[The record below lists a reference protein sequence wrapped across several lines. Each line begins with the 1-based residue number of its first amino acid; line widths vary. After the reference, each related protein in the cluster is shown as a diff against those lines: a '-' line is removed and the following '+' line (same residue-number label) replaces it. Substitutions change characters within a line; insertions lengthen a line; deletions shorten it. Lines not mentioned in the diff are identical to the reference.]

1 MNLLLNVSN
10 CAMES
15 CNTISSVLV
24 VFVLLL
30 GLLFIVDFK
39 AKRALAKGKSEDSE
53 GAKSSSVTK
62 FMNGVDFFLALS
74 FLTVAV
80 NHFHVSVYTLVAM
93 AIDFV
98 LGVYT
103 LYLCLTLRQKLLTL
117 SVIVKFAILVL
128 IYVSYK

>member
-1 MNLLLNVSN
+1 MHQNFTI
-10 CAMES
+10 CAMDR
-15 CNTISSVLV
+15 NDMFYYVLV
-24 VFVLLL
+24 LFALLIAVLLL
-30 GLLFIVDFK
+30 VNFMM
-39 AKRALAKGKSEDSE
+39 KRALAKGKSEDSE
-53 GAKSSSVTK
+53 GEKPASVTK

-103 LYLCLTLRQKLLTL
+103 LYLCFTLRQKLLTL

>member
-1 MNLLLNVSN
+1 MHQNFTI
-10 CAMES
+10 CAMDR
-15 CNTISSVLV
+15 NDMFYYVLV
-24 VFVLLL
+24 LFALLIAVLLL
-30 GLLFIVDFK
+30 VNFMM
-39 AKRALAKGKSEDSE
+39 KRALAKGKSEDSE
-53 GAKSSSVTK
+53 GEKPASVKK

-93 AIDFV
+93 ALDFV

-117 SVIVKFAILVL
+117 SVIVKLAILVL

>member
-1 MNLLLNVSN
+1 MNMLLTVSN

-15 CNTISSVLV
+15 CNTTYSVLV

-30 GLLFIVDFK
+30 ALVFFVDFK

-53 GAKSSSVTK
+53 GAKPSSVTK

-74 FLTVAV
+74 FATIAV
-80 NHFHVSVYTLVAM
+80 NHFLVSVYTLVAL
-93 AIDFV
+93 ALGFV

-103 LYLCLTLRQKLLTL
+103 LYLCLTLRQKKLTL
-117 SVIVKFAILVL
+117 SVIVKMVVLVL
-128 IYVSYK
+128 IYVVYK

>member
-1 MNLLLNVSN
+1 MLLTVSN

-24 VFVLLL
+24 VFALLL
-30 GLLFIVDFK
+30 ALLFIVDFK
-39 AKRALAKGKSEDSE
+39 AKRALAKVKSEDSE
-53 GAKSSSVTK
+53 GAKPSSVTK

-80 NHFHVSVYTLVAM
+80 NHFHVAVYTLVAM

-103 LYLCLTLRQKLLTL
+103 LYLCLTLRQKLLTF
-117 SVIVKFAILVL
+117 SVIVKLAILVL

>member
-1 MNLLLNVSN
+1 MLLNFIN
-10 CAMES
+10 CAME
-15 CNTISSVLV
+15 IIKSVYSVIV

-30 GLLFIVDFK
+30 ALLFFVDFK
-39 AKRALAKGKSEDSE
+39 AKRALAKVKSEDSE
-53 GAKSSSVTK
+53 GAKPSSVTK

>member
-1 MNLLLNVSN
+1 
-10 CAMES
+10 MES

-30 GLLFIVDFK
+30 ALLFIVDFK
-39 AKRALAKGKSEDSE
+39 AKRALAKVKSEDSE
-53 GAKSSSVTK
+53 GAKPSSVTK

>member
-1 MNLLLNVSN
+1 MLLTVSN

-15 CNTISSVLV
+15 CNTIYYVLV
-24 VFVLLL
+24 LFALLL
-30 GLLFIVDFK
+30 ALLFIVDFK
-39 AKRALAKGKSEDSE
+39 AKRALAKVKSEDSE
-53 GAKSSSVTK
+53 GAKPSSVTK

-80 NHFHVSVYTLVAM
+80 NHFHVSIYTLVVM
-93 AIDFV
+93 ALDFV

-117 SVIVKFAILVL
+117 SVIVKLAILVL

>member
-1 MNLLLNVSN
+1 MLLNFIN
-10 CAMES
+10 CAME
-15 CNTISSVLV
+15 IIKSVYSVIV

-30 GLLFIVDFK
+30 ALLFIVDFK
-39 AKRALAKGKSEDSE
+39 AKRALAKGKSEESE
-53 GAKSSSVTK
+53 GAKPSSVKK

-80 NHFHVSVYTLVAM
+80 NHFHVSVYTLVVM

-117 SVIVKFAILVL
+117 SVIVKLAILVL

>member
-1 MNLLLNVSN
+1 MLLTVSN

-15 CNTISSVLV
+15 CNTTYYVLV
-24 VFVLLL
+24 LFALLL
-30 GLLFIVDFK
+30 ALLFIVDFQ
-39 AKRALAKGKSEDSE
+39 AKRALAKVKSEDSE
-53 GAKSSSVTK
+53 GAKPSSVTK

-93 AIDFV
+93 AIDLV

-117 SVIVKFAILVL
+117 SVIVKLAILVL

>member
-1 MNLLLNVSN
+1 
-10 CAMES
+10 MES
-15 CNTISSVLV
+15 CNTTYYVLV
-24 VFVLLL
+24 VFALLL
-30 GLLFIVDFK
+30 VLLFIVDFK
-39 AKRALAKGKSEDSE
+39 AKRALAKVKSEDSE
-53 GAKSSSVTK
+53 GAKPSSVTK

-80 NHFHVSVYTLVAM
+80 NHFHVSVYTLVVM
-93 AIDFV
+93 ALDFV

-117 SVIVKFAILVL
+117 SVIVKLAILVL

>member
-1 MNLLLNVSN
+1 MLLTVSN

-24 VFVLLL
+24 LFALLL
-30 GLLFIVDFK
+30 ALLFIVDFK
-39 AKRALAKGKSEDSE
+39 AKRPLAKGKSEDIE
-53 GAKSSSVTK
+53 GAKPSSVTK

-117 SVIVKFAILVL
+117 SVIVKSAILVL
-128 IYVSYK
+128 IYVTYK

>member
-1 MNLLLNVSN
+1 MHQNFTI
-10 CAMES
+10 CAMDR
-15 CNTISSVLV
+15 NDMFYYVLV
-24 VFVLLL
+24 LFALLIAVLLL
-30 GLLFIVDFK
+30 VNFMM
-39 AKRALAKGKSEDSE
+39 KRALAKGKSEDSE
-53 GAKSSSVTK
+53 GAKPSSVKK

-117 SVIVKFAILVL
+117 SVIVKLAILVL

>member
-1 MNLLLNVSN
+1 
-10 CAMES
+10 MES

-30 GLLFIVDFK
+30 ALLFIVDIK
-39 AKRALAKGKSEDSE
+39 AKRALAKVKSEDSE
-53 GAKSSSVTK
+53 GAKPSSVTK

-117 SVIVKFAILVL
+117 SVIVKLAILVL

>member
-1 MNLLLNVSN
+1 MLLTVSN

-24 VFVLLL
+24 VFALLL
-30 GLLFIVDFK
+30 ALLFIVDFK
-39 AKRALAKGKSEDSE
+39 AKRALAKVKSEDSE
-53 GAKSSSVTK
+53 GAKPSSVTK

-80 NHFHVSVYTLVAM
+80 NHFHVSVYTLVAV
-93 AIDFV
+93 AVDFV

-103 LYLCLTLRQKLLTL
+103 LYRCLTLRQKLLAL
-117 SVIVKFAILVL
+117 SVIVKLAILVL

>member
-1 MNLLLNVSN
+1 MLLTVSN

-15 CNTISSVLV
+15 CNTISYVIVL
-24 VFVLLL
+24 FVLLL
-30 GLLFIVDFK
+30 ALLFIVDFK
-39 AKRALAKGKSEDSE
+39 AKRALEKGKSEDGE
-53 GAKSSSVTK
+53 GAKPSSVTK

-103 LYLCLTLRQKLLTL
+103 LYLCLTLRQKLLTF
-117 SVIVKFAILVL
+117 SVIVKLAILVL

>member
-1 MNLLLNVSN
+1 MG
-10 CAMES
+10 S
-15 CNTISSVLV
+15 CNTTYYVLV
-24 VFVLLL
+24 LFALLL
-30 GLLFIVDFK
+30 ALLFIVDFK
-39 AKRALAKGKSEDSE
+39 AKRALAKVKSEDSE
-53 GAKSSSVTK
+53 GAKPSSVKK
-62 FMNGVDFFLALS
+62 FMNDVDFFLALS

-117 SVIVKFAILVL
+117 SVIVKLAILVL

>member
-1 MNLLLNVSN
+1 MLLTVSN

-15 CNTISSVLV
+15 CNTISYVIVL
-24 VFVLLL
+24 FVLLL

-39 AKRALAKGKSEDSE
+39 AKRALAKDKSEDSE
-53 GAKSSSVTK
+53 GAKPSSVTK

-117 SVIVKFAILVL
+117 SVIVKLAILVL

>member
-1 MNLLLNVSN
+1 MNMLLTVSN

-30 GLLFIVDFK
+30 ALLFIVDFK

-53 GAKSSSVTK
+53 GAKPASVTK

-80 NHFHVSVYTLVAM
+80 NHFHVSVYTLVSM
-93 AIDFV
+93 AIDLV

-117 SVIVKFAILVL
+117 SVIVKLAILVL

>member
-1 MNLLLNVSN
+1 MLLTVSN

-30 GLLFIVDFK
+30 ALLFIVDFK
-39 AKRALAKGKSEDSE
+39 AKRALAKVKSEDSE
-53 GAKSSSVTK
+53 GAKPSSVTK
-62 FMNGVDFFLALS
+62 FMNDVDFFLALS

-80 NHFHVSVYTLVAM
+80 NHFHVSIYTLVAM
-93 AIDFV
+93 AIDLV

-117 SVIVKFAILVL
+117 SVIVKLAILVL

>member
-1 MNLLLNVSN
+1 
-10 CAMES
+10 MES

-24 VFVLLL
+24 VFALLL
-30 GLLFIVDFK
+30 ALLFIVDIK
-39 AKRALAKGKSEDSE
+39 AKRALAKVKSEDSE
-53 GAKSSSVTK
+53 GAKPSSVTK

-117 SVIVKFAILVL
+117 SVIVKLAILVL

>member
-1 MNLLLNVSN
+1 MLLTVSN

-15 CNTISSVLV
+15 CNAISSVLV

-30 GLLFIVDFK
+30 ALLFIVDFK
-39 AKRALAKGKSEDSE
+39 AKRALAKVKSEDSE
-53 GAKSSSVTK
+53 GAKPSSVTK

-80 NHFHVSVYTLVAM
+80 NHFHVSVYTLVVM
-93 AIDFV
+93 ALDFV

-117 SVIVKFAILVL
+117 SVIVKLAILVL

>member
-1 MNLLLNVSN
+1 
-10 CAMES
+10 MES
-15 CNTISSVLV
+15 CNAISSVLV

-30 GLLFIVDFK
+30 ALLFIVDFK
-39 AKRALAKGKSEDSE
+39 AKRALAKVKSEDSE
-53 GAKSSSVTK
+53 GAKPSSVTK

-103 LYLCLTLRQKLLTL
+103 LYLCLTLRQKLLTF
-117 SVIVKFAILVL
+117 SVIVKLAILVL